1 MSNFTYIGLQAP
13 LEALRL
19 TLYATVS
26 FARCLFHTRILPLR
40 RHSGLT
46 VDLQIG
52 AKMKLSAS
60 RSSILTALVITAVL
74 AALPAAIRR
83 LLRTGDPYLL
93 TRDFFE
99 DVVARLSGAG
109 RLRFILQPTIALL
122 LGRRDGIRDSQ
133 SGRPP
138 LLSGLLFHRMHRPGL
153 LRSTFASIR
162 DLVAIAI
169 ILDMVAQF
177 LIFREIHPGA
187 ALLVGPVLVALPYC
201 ISRDLTNRSARGG
214 AQQNPIIH
222 TN

>member
-1 MSNFTYIGLQAP
+1 MLLTSSRQRWRLRR
-13 LEALRL
+13 AL
-19 TLYATVS
+19 YVPVS
-26 FARCLFHTRILPLR
+26 FARCLFHTRIVALR

-60 RSSILTALVITAVL
+60 RSSILTALA
-74 AALPAAIRR
+74 R

-93 TRDFFE
+93 TRHFFE
-99 DVVARLSGAG
+99 DIWARLSGAG
-109 RLRFILQPTIALL
+109 RLRFILQPMIALL
-122 LGRRDGIRDSQ
+122 VGRRDGIRDSR

-138 LLSGLLFHRMHRPGL
+138 FLLGLLFHRMHRAGL

-162 DLVAIAI
+162 DLLAIAI

-177 LIFREIHPGA
+177 RIFQEIHPEA